1 MVAAEAKPER
11 AATSSRGAAVVSRIR
26 WARRMRSVSSHS
38 LGDRPRAAWKRRA
51 RVRVLRQARRAR
63 SSTRDALV
71 EVVGGPSEEV
81 GEGLVGGVHG
91 ERAVDVLGLAALA
104 EGGCDQA
111 AGDRVGDLRSVVQ
124 ADQVQA
130 EVDAGGGAGR
140 GEDVAVLD
148 VEGGRVDLGR
158 CSGPAGGRRT
168 SSGWWP
174 GGRRAGRRRPAR
186 RRRCT
191 ARRSGRRPGGRRSAP
206 PPARPRAAPPGRTS
220 RGRSPCPPA
229 GGRRGRAGST
239 AGTRSRW

>member
-1 MVAAEAKPER
+1 MVAAEANPER
-11 AATSSRGAAVVSRIR
+11 AATSSRGAPVVSRIR

-51 RVRVLRQARRAR
+51 RVRVLMAGPAGQVVDG
-63 SSTRDALV
+63 DALV

-91 ERAVDVLGLAALA
+91 EGAVDVLGLAALA

-140 GEDVAVLD
+140 GEDVCRP
-148 VEGGRVDLGR
+148 GRRGR
-158 CSGPAGGRRT
+158 PGRPRPCSGPAGGRRT

-191 ARRSGRRPGGRRSAP
+191 ARRSGRRPGGRRSTP

-229 GGRRGRAGST
+229 GGRRGRAGWT